1 MKPKKLNHVFA
12 AVMVTLFVAVATL
25 PGTAAANDD
34 PWKFRFAVVSMN
46 PTGDVFDVP
55 ETGETFPYQSSSA
68 VGIALDFEYRA
79 SRWLGIDFGVISA
92 SPGFTITADAGPAN
106 ISAKSDIRVTP
117 IYAALN
123 VHLIPD
129 GRFDLYIGP
138 LLTYVSYDSFVL
150 VVEPEEREGFSSEE
164 DFGVGAVLG
173 LDIGLGSGRWSL
185 VTAIR
190 YLDTT
195 LEAKPAYGDIGKTDL
210 DPTIFSVGFGY
221 RF

>member
-1 MKPKKLNHVFA
+1 MKPSTLNQVFA
-12 AVMVTLFVAVATL
+12 AMMITLFVALATL
-25 PGTAAANDD
+25 PGTAAAKDD

-46 PTGDVFDVP
+46 PTGDAIDVP
-55 ETGETFPYQSSSA
+55 ETGETFPYQSSSG
-68 VGIALDFEYRA
+68 VGAAFGLEYRA
-79 SRWLGIDFGVISA
+79 SRWVGIDFGIISA
-92 SPGFTITADAGPAN
+92 SPDFTVIVGSEPES
-106 ISAKSDIRVTP
+106 ISAKTDIRVTP

-123 VHLIPD
+123 IHLIPD

-138 LLTYVSYDSFVL
+138 LLAYVTYDSFVI
-150 VVEPEEREGFSSEE
+150 EAGPGEREGFSAEE

-173 LDIGLGSGRWSL
+173 LDIGLGRGRWSL

-195 LEAKPAYGDIGKTDL
+195 LEAQPAAGDVGKTDF